1 MMGDLVYTQ
10 ASSAYADQLV
20 ALELLCFPH
29 VAREDLITEEGIA
42 LQEQA
47 FPEGAFMVLDGDRV
61 VGMAS
66 GILVDYDISEPQ
78 HSMHDVVGHTG
89 VGNHDPNG
97 DWYYGIDIAVHPDY
111 RGRGIARRLY
121 DLRKQLVIDLGRKG
135 FIAGGVIPGYAGHKH
150 EMSAMEYVDAV
161 ARGEL
166 VDPTLTPQIKNG
178 FEVLGVVADYVED
191 DTTDNWASFIVWF
204 NPNIPRDASAGGD
217 ERDGDDSVDEGRTS
231 GKEAR

>member
-1 MMGDLVYTQ
+1 MGDLVYTQ

-29 VAREDLITEEGIA
+29 VAREDLITEEGIE

-61 VGMAS
+61 VAMAS

-78 HSMHDVVGHTG
+78 HSMHDVVGHRG

-135 FIAGGVIPGYAGHKH
+135 FIAGGVIPGYADHKH
-150 EMSAMEYVDAV
+150 EMSAMEYVEAV

-204 NPNIPRDASAGGD
+204 NPNVPRDAVGRGG
-217 ERDGDDSVDEGRTS
+217 EHHEGGSVDDDRTS